1 MRRNGFLRGFIALA
15 ITALL
20 TPLCY
25 ADKRPVKLTQQRNG
39 SVMDERLMN
48 DGPTYITTAEELEKL
63 WKDWK
68 IRGKKP
74 KLNFSKQIVVVVTS
88 RGSGLGLVVTLDEK
102 GDLAVYGLG
111 TMDIRPGFRYMI
123 ATVSRTGVK
132 TVNGKDLS
140 TPIKGPNSGQNSAT
154 VTGTVTY
161 RQRVAMP
168 PGAVVEVSLLDV
180 SRADAPAVVLDKLEV
195 KPTTQVPIPFTLSY
209 DPAQID
215 ERHTYAVQARI
226 LVKGRLWFIN
236 ATRHSVITQGN
247 PTKLEVLVDMVK
259 SGDEP
264 AAQEPGSQI
273 VKTQAGD
280 VLGVV
285 ERNVFAFKGI
295 PYASPPVG
303 DLRWREPQP
312 AAIWQGVRKVHAYGN
327 ACIQQP
333 GVAAAIAG
341 DPSQLSEDCLYLNI
355 WTPRPDL
362 SAGLPVMV
370 WIHGGAFIV
379 GSGAAPGYNGGSL
392 AKKGAV
398 VVTINYRLG
407 QLGFFA
413 HPALEKEHPGGP
425 ANFGLLDQIA
435 ALKWVQQNI
444 AQFGGDPNNVT
455 IFGESSGGQS
465 ILALFASPLARGL
478 FHKGIVESSY
488 AIPDATRAKA
498 LEVGSNVA
506 DAVGLRGAN
515 ATVAELRAVP
525 AEKFGQLKGQKLS
538 HAPVPI
544 SGDKVLPQSIQET
557 FAAGKEA
564 PLPLILGS
572 NSDEPTV
579 ATAFGV
585 DPAEVIK
592 NLRGASIF
600 VRALY
605 PGVKDDSE
613 LGRQAVRDLIF
624 TMPVRWLA
632 DRHSKL
638 APSWRYYFDY
648 IAVKE
653 RANFPNGVP
662 HGGEIVYAM
671 DTGDIFP
678 GTKDIFTDEDREFA
692 RRVSDYWFEFARTG
706 RPSSQGNPEWPNDTG
721 RQDKT
726 MLFGEKIEVQT
737 NFMKTRLNIFIGVTK
752 ILGRVL
758 NRK

>member
-20 TPLCY
+20 TPLCH
-25 ADKRPVKLTQQRNG
+25 ANNKPVKLIQQWNG

-48 DGPTYITTAEELEKL
+48 DASTYITTAEELEKL

-68 IRGKKP
+68 IAGKKP
-74 KLNFSKQIVVVVTS
+74 RVNFSKEIVVVVTS
-88 RGSGLGLVVTLDEK
+88 RGSGLSLVATLDEK

-111 TMDIRPGFRYMI
+111 TMDIRPGFRYVI
-123 ATVSRTGVK
+123 ATVSREGLK
-132 TVNGKDLS
+132 TVNGKERS
-140 TPIKGPNSGQNSAT
+140 ISNKGPNSGQNSAT

-161 RQRVAMP
+161 RQRIAMP

-180 SRADAPAVVLDKLEV
+180 SRADAPAVVLDKLEI

-226 LVKGRLWFIN
+226 LVEGRLWFIN

-264 AAQEPGSQI
+264 AAQEPGSPI

-285 ERNVFAFKGI
+285 ERSVFAFKGI

-312 AAIWQGVRKVHAYGN
+312 AALWQGVRKADAYGHS
-327 ACIQQP
+327 CIQLP
-333 GVAAAIAG
+333 SALKL
-341 DPSQLSEDCLYLNI
+341 DPSTLSEDCLYLNV
-355 WTPRPDL
+355 WTPKPDP
-362 SAGLPVMV
+362 AVTLPVMV
-370 WIHGGAFIV
+370 WIYGGAYIF
-379 GSGAAPGYNGGSL
+379 GSGAVPGYNGEPL

-398 VVTINYRLG
+398 VVNLNYRLL

-413 HPALEKEHPGGP
+413 HPALEKENPGGP

-455 IFGESSGGQS
+455 IFGESAGGQS

-478 FHKGIVESSY
+478 FHKGIAQSSY

-498 LEVGSNVA
+498 LEVGANVA
-506 DAVGLRGAN
+506 DAVGLNGAH
-515 ATVAELRAVP
+515 ATVAELRRVP
-525 AEKFGQLKGQKLS
+525 AERFGQLKGTGLS

-544 SGDKVLPQSIQET
+544 SGDTVLPQSIQDI
-557 FAAGKEA
+557 FAAGREA

-572 NSDEPTV
+572 NSDEATV
-579 ATAFGV
+579 AKGFGV

-648 IAVKE
+648 IAVNE